1 MCESLK
7 ILNKTKNGILT
18 YCRISNIIQLV
29 FNNLCFEFY
38 EEEYSAFVGYI
49 NDFDANLIEKT
60 YNYSIHNKKIPVSIG
75 HVCFTILL
83 NKEELDEL
91 KFLLS
96 GKKKRLK
103 KIYSKDIGYKF
114 SRN

>member
-7 ILNKTKNGILT
+7 ILNKTRNGILT
-18 YCRISNIIQLV
+18 YCKISNIIQLV

-38 EEEYSAFVGYI
+38 KEEYSAFVGYI
-49 NDFDANLIEKT
+49 NNLDADVIEKT
-60 YNYSIHNKKIPVSIG
+60 YNYSIHDKKIPVSIG
-75 HVCFTILL
+75 HVCFTILV
-83 NKEELDEL
+83 NKEELGEL

-96 GKKKRLK
+96 GKKKHLK
-103 KIYSKDIGYKF
+103 NIYLKDIGYKF